1 VIVRFAGDSGDG
13 MQLAGSRFT
22 DATALLGMYGR
33 HGESPLPI
41 LAPYTPA
48 QCFHAA
54 HAYALSRLADRPTG
68 PTPIGVFRAI
78 DRPVYGAA
86 MTAELEAAHERAG
99 DEQLER
105 LLRGGETW
113 TVS

>member
-1 VIVRFAGDSGDG
+1 MGVRARPTPSVESGWDHDDG
-13 MQLAGSRFT
+13 ELAVH
-22 DATALLGMYGR
+22 YPHGR
-33 HGESPLPI
+33 SSS
-41 LAPYTPA
+41 
-48 QCFHAA
+48 